1 MSKVF
6 YVARVTTE
14 QIARLQA
21 EPTLVLGATH
31 IASCLEA
38 GDNMEE
44 ILAFLE
50 HQASRGADQP
60 PEYARHY
67 EALRASTTEATKL
80 DMAPSLTL
88 EKHWHVLHYLLTG
101 GAAPKPLPAG
111 ALLGGDKI
119 GNDLGYGPAR
129 LLAPE
134 QVAEFAEYLAGQDL
148 RQLLQRFDMRKMR
161 SAKVYGAPDDNDAE
175 QAALWVSV
183 FLPKFRKF
191 VAQARDSGDGLL
203 LWLN

>member
-1 MSKVF
+1 MSKIF

-14 QIARLQA
+14 QIERLQA
-21 EPTLVLGATH
+21 DPTLVLGATH

-50 HQASRGADQP
+50 QQAAGSADQP

-67 EALRASTTEATKL
+67 EALRASATEAAKL
-80 DMAPSLTL
+80 DMPASLTL
-88 EKHWHVLHYLLTG
+88 ERHWHVLHYLLTG
-101 GAAPKPLPAG
+101 GAAPKPLPGG

-129 LLAPE
+129 VLGPE
-134 QVAEFAEYLAGQDL
+134 QVAEFAEFLAAQDL

-183 FLPKFRKF
+183 FVPKFRKF
-191 VAQARDSGDGLL
+191 VGQARDGGDGLL